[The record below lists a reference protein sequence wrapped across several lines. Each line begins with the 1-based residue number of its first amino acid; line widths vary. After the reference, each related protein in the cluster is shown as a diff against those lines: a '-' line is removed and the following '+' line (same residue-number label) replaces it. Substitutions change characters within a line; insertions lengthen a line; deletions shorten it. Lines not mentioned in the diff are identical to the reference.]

1 MELTKRY
8 YSISEVAQMFEMNIS
23 KLRFWEEQF
32 PTLTPKRDRSGDRK
46 YTQDDIKHLQEIVEL
61 VEDQGYTIEGAKK
74 ALDNKRKK
82 KNVNQAVIDQL
93 IEIKSFM
100 TFLSDSLDKDSD
112 LLEDEE
118 EDTEDEDNNDEYKE
132 NEDDEGKQITQ
143 T

>member
-61 VEDQGYTIEGAKK
+61 VDNQGYTIEGAKK
-74 ALDNKRKK
+74 ALDNKKKK
-82 KNVNQAVIDQL
+82 KNVNQGVIDKL
-93 IEIKSFM
+93 VEIKSFM
-100 TFLSDSLDKDSD
+100 VYLRESLEKQATIDAGIEEEEVE
-112 LLEDEE
+112 EDEE
-118 EDTEDEDNNDEYKE
+118 
-132 NEDDEGKQITQ
+132 
-143 T
+143 

>member
-61 VEDQGYTIEGAKK
+61 VENQGYTIDGAKK
-74 ALDNKRKK
+74 ALDNKKKK
-82 KNVNQAVIDQL
+82 KNVNQGVIDRL
-93 IEIKSFM
+93 IEVKSFM
-100 TFLSDSLDKDSD
+100 TFLRDSLDKDFD
-112 LLEDEE
+112 VQENDDDEE
-118 EDTEDEDNNDEYKE
+118 EDDEEEDEK
-132 NEDDEGKQITQ
+132 IIQ
-143 T
+143 TR

>member
-61 VEDQGYTIEGAKK
+61 IDNQGYTIEGAKK
-74 ALDNKRKK
+74 SLDNKKKK
-82 KNVNQAVIDQL
+82 KNVNQEVIDRL
-93 IEIKSFM
+93 IDVKSFM
-100 TFLSDSLDKDSD
+100 TFLRDSLNKN
-112 LLEDEE
+112 LEDEYLQEDE
-118 EDTEDEDNNDEYKE
+118 EDDLQEDE
-132 NEDDEGKQITQ
+132 
-143 T
+143 

>member
-61 VEDQGYTIEGAKK
+61 IDNQGYTIEGAKK
-74 ALDNKRKK
+74 SLDNKKKK
-82 KNVNQAVIDQL
+82 KNENQGVIDRL
-93 IEIKSFM
+93 IEVKSFM
-100 TFLSDSLDKDSD
+100 TFLRDSLNKN
-112 LLEDEE
+112 LEDEVLQEDE
-118 EDTEDEDNNDEYKE
+118 EDDLQEDE
-132 NEDDEGKQITQ
+132 
-143 T
+143 

>member
-61 VEDQGYTIEGAKK
+61 VDGQGYTIDGAKK
-74 ALDNKRKK
+74 ALDNKMKK
-82 KNVNQAVIDQL
+82 KNANQGVIDKL
-93 IEIKSFM
+93 VEVKMFM
-100 TFLSDSLDKDSD
+100 LYLRDSLEKPETMEIEEEV
-112 LLEDEE
+112 EDEE
-118 EDTEDEDNNDEYKE
+118 
-132 NEDDEGKQITQ
+132 
-143 T
+143 

>member
-61 VEDQGYTIEGAKK
+61 VENQGYTIDGAKK
-74 ALDNKRKK
+74 ALDNKKKK
-82 KNVNQAVIDQL
+82 KNDNQGVIDRL
-93 IEIKSFM
+93 IEVKSFM
-100 TFLSDSLDKDSD
+100 TFLRDSLDKDFD
-112 LLEDEE
+112 LQEDEE
-118 EDTEDEDNNDEYKE
+118 DDYEDEDEDEK
-132 NEDDEGKQITQ
+132 
-143 T
+143 

>member
-46 YTQDDIKHLQEIVEL
+46 YTQDDINHLQEIVEL
-61 VEDQGYTIEGAKK
+61 VDDQGYTIDGAKK

-82 KNVNQAVIDQL
+82 KSVNQEVIDKL
-93 IEIKSFM
+93 VEIKSFM
-100 TFLSDSLDKDSD
+100 TFLRDSLDKNSQEED
-112 LLEDEE
+112 EKDEE
-118 EDTEDEDNNDEYKE
+118 EGDEEFTE
-132 NEDDEGKQITQ
+132 T
-143 T
+143 